1 MKYLKLYEQF
11 RMMESSNWSDED
23 ILEVEGKDYNIKWGR
38 PKLELA
44 EIIQTLNHHKS
55 SLPKK
60 WIDSFGVILNGITP
74 KDFNH
79 QTDPSPDYINKPL
92 DPSMKGQ
99 ATPTNPEI
107 KYSCYELL
115 QLKQL
120 TIDDDTKVEG
130 EDLIPYHNFINEIHE
145 AFWSGKPT
153 KISESDLEILAKNKA
168 SEQGE
173 SEDGF
178 QKIIENEKHIDN
190 LKIYY
195 DVYIKTQNNPNGI
208 LDSELL
214 GEAGCVPKIKEALPN
229 MKEPINPEHKQL
241 WEKYRVSD
249 EELAKNPDAYQEFAS
264 EIYNMALRYD
274 GYFGKSFEYFK
285 EALVKGKEVPLS
297 AALKIGNELYLTGGN
312 RRMTFWCSK
321 KILPTI
327 WVWM

>member
-11 RMMESSNWSDED
+11 RMVESSNWSDKG
-23 ILEVEGKDYNIKWGR
+23 ILEVDGTNYPINWGK

-44 EIIQTLNHHKS
+44 EVIQTLNHHKS
-55 SLPKK
+55 KLPQK
-60 WIDSFGVILNGITP
+60 WIDSFGSILNGITP
-74 KDFNH
+74 KDFTH
-79 QTDPSPDYINKPL
+79 QTDPSPDYINGPL

-115 QLKQL
+115 QLKEL
-120 TIDDDTKVEG
+120 TIDNKTKVKG
-130 EDLIPYHNFINEIHE
+130 KDLIPYHNFIREIHK
-145 AFWSGKPT
+145 AFWSGDPT
-153 KISESDLEILAKNKA
+153 ALTEEDIKSLAKNKS

-195 DVYIKTQNNPNGI
+195 DVYIKTENNPNGI
-208 LDSELL
+208 LDAELL
-214 GEAGCVPKIKEALPN
+214 NKEGCVPKIKEALPN

-241 WEKYRVSD
+241 WKKYRVSD

-264 EIYNMALRYD
+264 EIYTKANRYD

-285 EALVKGKEVPLS
+285 EAVVKGKEVPLS

-327 WVWM
+327 WVW